1 MHIADLL
8 VFLAYFTLVAGYGL
22 WIYYRKRGESASADE
37 FFLAEGSLTWWAIG
51 SSIIASNI
59 SAEQFIG
66 MSGAG
71 FALGLAISGYEW
83 IGAATLILVA
93 VFLIPGYLK
102 NRIYTMPQFLKQR
115 YGQLVATIM
124 AVFWLLV
131 YVFINLT
138 SILYLGALTVENLSG
153 MPFMACVVFLA
164 LFAIVITMGGMKVI
178 GYTDVIQ
185 VVVLALGGLATTVL
199 ALDLVARQL
208 GQTGALAGLLLL
220 QRQAPGHFHMI
231 LDRSNPHYQDLP
243 GLGAVLGGM
252 WIANISY
259 WGCNQ
264 YITQRAL
271 GASLTTARAGILFA
285 AAIKVLMPLIVVLP
299 GIAVYVLHQNGH
311 FQSEMLDATGA
322 VKPDKSYSALINLLP
337 TGLKGLSFAALT
349 AAIVASLAGKANSIA
364 TIFTLDLYKRYVDPL
379 ASEETLIRVG
389 RYAILVSSGIAVL
402 LAPQLGRFDQ
412 AIQYIQEYTGF
423 ISPGVCVIF
432 LLGFF
437 WPRATGAAALAVTLS
452 TIPLS
457 AGFKYLTPGM
467 PFLNRMG
474 YVSAILTVFMVVISL
489 ATPRPGDE
497 VKAMRWDRDDFRPGG
512 AFVAGSVL
520 VMGTLAALYAV
531 YW

>member
-1 MHIADLL
+1 
-8 VFLAYFTLVAGYGL
+8 
-22 WIYYRKRGESASADE
+22 
-37 FFLAEGSLTWWAIG
+37 
-51 SSIIASNI
+51 
-59 SAEQFIG
+59 
-66 MSGAG
+66 
-71 FALGLAISGYEW
+71 
-83 IGAATLILVA
+83 
-93 VFLIPGYLK
+93 
-102 NRIYTMPQFLKQR
+102 
-115 YGQLVATIM
+115 
-124 AVFWLLV
+124 
-131 YVFINLT
+131 
-138 SILYLGALTVENLSG
+138 
-153 MPFMACVVFLA
+153 
-164 LFAIVITMGGMKVI
+164 
-178 GYTDVIQ
+178 
-185 VVVLALGGLATTVL
+185 
-199 ALDLVARQL
+199 
-208 GQTGALAGLLLL
+208 
-220 QRQAPGHFHMI
+220 MI

-243 GLGAVLGGM
+243 GLGAVLGGR

-423 ISPGVCVIF
+423 VSPGILAMF

-437 WPRATGAAALAVTLS
+437 WSKTTNAAAMFATVGGLVFSVILKFLPQMMDLSSLAAIGFAADNGAGLYE
-452 TIPLS
+452 IPFIDRMFLVFCAVV
-457 AGFKYLTPGM
+457 AG
-467 PFLNRMG
+467 
-474 YVSAILTVFMVVISL
+474 MVLISL
-489 ATPRPGDE
+489 AGQHSPAEKPMVIERQLFRVERGFALG
-497 VKAMRWDRDDFRPGG
+497 AMVIC
-512 AFVAGSVL
+512 AML
-520 VMGTLAALYAV
+520 VGV
-531 YW
+531 YGLLW

>member
-1 MHIADLL
+1 M
-8 VFLAYFTLVAGYGL
+8 
-22 WIYYRKRGESASADE
+22 
-37 FFLAEGSLTWWAIG
+37 
-51 SSIIASNI
+51 
-59 SAEQFIG
+59 
-66 MSGAG
+66 
-71 FALGLAISGYEW
+71 
-83 IGAATLILVA
+83 
-93 VFLIPGYLK
+93 
-102 NRIYTMPQFLKQR
+102 
-115 YGQLVATIM
+115 
-124 AVFWLLV
+124 
-131 YVFINLT
+131 
-138 SILYLGALTVENLSG
+138 
-153 MPFMACVVFLA
+153 
-164 LFAIVITMGGMKVI
+164 
-178 GYTDVIQ
+178 
-185 VVVLALGGLATTVL
+185 
-199 ALDLVARQL
+199 
-208 GQTGALAGLLLL
+208 
-220 QRQAPGHFHMI
+220 
-231 LDRSNPHYQDLP
+231 
-243 GLGAVLGGM
+243 
-252 WIANISY
+252 
-259 WGCNQ
+259 
-264 YITQRAL
+264 
-271 GASLTTARAGILFA
+271 
-285 AAIKVLMPLIVVLP
+285 LP

-437 WPRATGAAALAVTLS
+437 WPRATGVAALAVTLS

-467 PFLNRMG
+467 PFLTRMG
-474 YVSAILTVFMVVISL
+474 YVSVILTVFMVVISL

-512 AFVAGSVL
+512 AFVVGSVL

>member
-1 MHIADLL
+1 MQLADLL
-8 VFLAYFTLVAGYGL
+8 VFLAYFMLVAGYGL
-22 WIYYRKRGESASADE
+22 WIYRRKRGESASADE

-102 NRIYTMPQFLKQR
+102 SRIYTMPQFLKQR

-199 ALDLVARQL
+199 ALDLVARQF
-208 GQTGALAGLLLL
+208 GESGAVAGFLLL

-231 LDRSNPHYQDLP
+231 LDQSNPYYQDLP

-437 WPRATGAAALAVTLS
+437 WPRATGVAALAVTLS

-474 YVSAILTVFMVVISL
+474 YVSVILTVFMVVIIL

-512 AFVAGSVL
+512 AFVVGSVL